1 MAAEKSAQW
10 TEEQRALMR
19 WVLLPSDL
27 RTPPTMTAYSKQHAV
42 SLDTLYKWRAAPGFM
57 IEVRGM
63 LRAEL
68 EDDVPAVLKEIA
80 RRARAGEVQF
90 VDRFLS
96 LMGASDIVAG
106 ANARRIDNTMSD
118 DDAARILS
126 RAIPALSGGHAA
138 HDVVT
143 AHVVDQE
150 TTESDMTIVMD
161 ETN

>member
-1 MAAEKSAQW
+1 MAAEKSVQW
-10 TEEQRALMR
+10 TEEQRDYMRYLM
-19 WVLLPSDL
+19 LPKDQ
-27 RTPPTMTAYSKQHAV
+27 RTPSTMTGYAAHHGMTV
-42 SLDTLYKWRAAPGFM
+42 HVLYGWQNLPGFRTA
-57 IEVRGM
+57 IREM

-80 RRARAGEVQF
+80 RRARKGEVQF

-118 DDAARILS
+118 DDAARILQ
-126 RAIPALSGGHAA
+126 RAIPALATTRATIIAQGG
-138 HDVVT
+138 
-143 AHVVDQE
+143 
-150 TTESDMTIVMD
+150 ESDMSIVMD